1 MSQCQCQSIDET
13 FDRLLAEQQMGKLRR
28 RGPQKTTRILLDAL
42 KKHGVAN
49 RTLLDIGGGIGTIQH
64 DLLAA
69 GATEATS
76 VDASSAYLA
85 VSRAEAERLGQAG
98 RIHYYYGNFVELA
111 PGIPTADIV
120 TLDRV
125 ICCFDEME
133 VLVGVSSAKAR
144 GIYGVVYPRSTWWV
158 RLGVALANLRLAL
171 LGNPFRIFTHDS
183 AAVEEVIRAQGLSR
197 VAHHTAGMWQVALF
211 ARAS

>member
-1 MSQCQCQSIDET
+1 MSQCQCQSIDAT
-13 FDRLLAEQQMGKLRR
+13 FDRLLAQQQLRKVRR
-28 RGPQKTTRILLDAL
+28 RGPQKTTRILLEAL
-42 KKHGVAN
+42 KARGVKD
-49 RTLLDIGGGIGTIQH
+49 RTLLDIGGGVGVIQH
-64 DLLAA
+64 DLLSSGAA
-69 GATEATS
+69 AVTS

-85 VSRAEAERLGQAG
+85 VSRAEAERLGHAG

-111 PGIPTADIV
+111 PGIPPADIV

-144 GIYGVVYPRSTWWV
+144 GTYGVVYPRSAWWV
-158 RLGVALANLRLAL
+158 RLGVAIANLSLAVR
-171 LGNPFRIFTHDS
+171 GNPFRIFTHDS
-183 AAVEEVIRAQGLSR
+183 AAVEEVIRAQGLTR
-197 VAHHTAGMWQVALF
+197 VSHHTSGMWQVVVF